1 MLIDAWSQ
9 SAGGL
14 ASTIK
19 AMTDSPRFSGAKF
32 KPMAG
37 WLQATFLIGESTVGL
52 VMIRHC
58 PRVTTMLVF
67 EGYGS
72 KMVVRLLALQSQ
84 ESTITKM
91 TGAAEDDGLVRFR
104 DMRPWHVVSI

>member
-1 MLIDAWSQ
+1 MTLIDAWSQ

-67 EGYGS
+67 EGWS

-84 ESTITKM
+84 EST
-91 TGAAEDDGLVRFR
+91 GAAEDDGLVRIR